1 MSTKPL
7 SEKKAANPSAA
18 GKRAYVRPDFQSE
31 KVLFERNA
39 LACGKISNTQSSC
52 KFNRKNS

>member
-7 SEKKAANPSAA
+7 SEKKASSPSGA

-39 LACGKISNTQSSC
+39 LACGKLSATQQSC

>member
-7 SEKKAANPSAA
+7 SGKKASGSSGA
-18 GKRAYVRPDFQSE
+18 GKRTYVRPDFQSE
-31 KVLFERNA
+31 KVVFERNA
-39 LACGKISNTQSSC
+39 LACGKLSATQLSC